1 MSILSE
7 TQRIKIAKWIDEYAG
22 RCLIMLWAESRIGG
36 TRENSPTAIKRI
48 LVVKFW
54 GIGSI
59 ILTEPALRYLRR
71 KFPAAQLDFLTL
83 TQNREL
89 FALMAQVEQVY
100 TLDFRNM
107 GKFLFAAIRLVAQ
120 LRRQKYDLI
129 FDAEF
134 FANFSTLLSRL
145 LHPRRLIGF
154 SRPHSAKTRLLDLAV
169 PFDDDEHAAHNFFR
183 LVKAGAGD
191 KASESAK
198 NILPNLRLPFSHLAK
213 RRLPRRSAVMMN
225 INASALALERR
236 WPRERFVHL
245 AKWLLRR
252 YEIEVI
258 LIGARAEKKYT
269 QAVAQAL
276 EAPERVHNLAGTLN
290 LIDLAELIAT
300 TALFISNDSGPLHLA
315 AALQKPVVGFY
326 GPETPKR
333 FGPLCNEQLVFYLDL
348 PCSPCMSVDN
358 AKTVNCTNNRRCML
372 DLSVGL
378 VIRRLQLFI
387 DEKELL
393 PQRVI
398 RNEIKADEVI
408 PSQECHSERIFL
420 PTSTVLG

>member
-7 TQRIKIAKWIDEYAG
+7 TQRIKIAKRIDEYAG
-22 RCLIMLWAESRIGG
+22 RCLIMQLAESRVGV
-36 TRENSPTAIKRI
+36 TRENSTTAIKRI

-59 ILTEPALRYLRR
+59 ILTEPALRYLRQ

-89 FALMAQVEQVY
+89 FALIPHVDQVY
-100 TLDFRNM
+100 ALDFRHIGN
-107 GKFLFAAIRLVAQ
+107 FLLSAIRLVAQ

-134 FANFSTLLSRL
+134 FANFSALVSRL
-145 LHPRRLIGF
+145 LKPRRLIGF

-183 LVKAGAGD
+183 LVKAGAGG

-198 NILPNLRLPFSHLAK
+198 SILPCLRLPFSHLAK
-213 RRLPRRSAVMMN
+213 RRLPRRPAVMMN

-269 QAVAQAL
+269 QAVAQTIDS
-276 EAPERVHNLAGTLN
+276 PGRVHDLAGALN
-290 LIDLAELIAT
+290 LIELAELISSA
-300 TALFISNDSGPLHLA
+300 ALFISNDSGPLHLA

-358 AKTVNCTNNRRCML
+358 AKTVNCTNQRRCML
-372 DLSVGL
+372 DLTVGR
-378 VIRRLQLFI
+378 VIPRLQKFV
-387 DEKELL
+387 DVNELL
-393 PQRVI
+393 PRRVAI
-398 RNEIKADEVI
+398 NE
-408 PSQECHSERIFL
+408 
-420 PTSTVLG
+420 TVLEV